1 MPERDISGAPAA
13 KVEVRFDFQN
23 NQGFDPDSGDV
34 LSVDYT
40 TKNVMSVQVGYRL
53 YDDRGK
59 LSVLQLSSNVVIRNF
74 HR

>member
-1 MPERDISGAPAA
+1 
-13 KVEVRFDFQN
+13 
-23 NQGFDPDSGDV
+23 
-34 LSVDYT
+34 
-40 TKNVMSVQVGYRL
+40 VGYRL